1 MFSLTANIVIGVA
14 VMAIALAFMVLVNR
28 IWPVHVRYEKEDLI
42 GWQLNML
49 ATTHAVILGFM
60 FYTEWTNFTAVK
72 ANVELEAGSLRNVFR
87 LASGLPEPG
96 GSVLRQQA
104 RAYADAVVKDDWPT
118 MSRGQTPEVS
128 HLLNESMWRTLT
140 SVKDGSQ
147 AQLTVFDHALTELA
161 AMTQCRRTR
170 LLQAD
175 SKLPGIF
182 WCVLVVGGLLT
193 IGSVAMFGSR
203 IGRLHLFQVVSLTLL
218 VTLAM
223 LAIADLDRPFQGW
236 VRVGTYAFDR
246 ARVTMEAAP

>member
-1 MFSLTANIVIGVA
+1 MFSLTANIVIGIL
-14 VMAIALAFMVLVNR
+14 VMAAALIFMVLVNR
-28 IWPVHVRYEKEDLI
+28 IWPMQLRYEKEDMI

-72 ANVELEAGSLRNVFR
+72 VNVELEASSLRNVFR
-87 LASGLPEPG
+87 LAQGLPDPQR
-96 GSVLRQQA
+96 SVLQQQT
-104 RAYADAVVKDDWPT
+104 RAYADAVFTDDWPILA
-118 MSRGQTPEVS
+118 RAQTPELS
-128 HLLNESMWRTLT
+128 HLINESMWQTLT
-140 SVKDGSQ
+140 SVHEGSP
-147 AQLTVFDHALTELA
+147 AQITVLDHALTELA

-175 SKLPGIF
+175 SRLPGIF
-182 WCVLVVGGLLT
+182 WCVLIVGGLLT

-203 IGRLHLFQVVSLTLL
+203 VRRLHAFQVVSLTLL

-236 VRVGTYAFDR
+236 IRVGTYAFDR
-246 ARVTMEAAP
+246 ARTTMEAPH